1 MRAIWKGAVS
11 FGLVNVPVRLYSA
24 TENHD
29 ISLHQVRASDGS
41 RIRYKRVA
49 QADGEEVPYKEI
61 AKAYETEDGKTV
73 VLTDQDLASLPNRS
87 SKEIE
92 VERFVPIEQID
103 PILFDKPYFIEPD
116 AMGAKAYGLLRE
128 ALRESDRVAVVTVS
142 LRTRMTM
149 AVLRVVDDVIV
160 LQTLLWPDEV
170 RDSARLD
177 NLDQVSEPKKAEVA
191 MARML
196 VDSMAGDFEPEGH
209 VDDFKEAL
217 EALVQSKIEGGD
229 VTEAPESEEE
239 AESGEVVD
247 LLAALQR
254 SVDRAKKGRGEKA
267 SGGSGSTTAEEGP
280 GRTVSR
286 PGSRRGGLL
295 RLLREGPLGAAAK
308 AAVQALGGLGQRPL
322 EVLGGAG
329 VGLPERLDDQGV
341 GDLLGHVGRVGR
353 RAQGQPRDQPGG
365 DEGDPEVLGPG
376 LHAISA
382 LGPLSRRRAGLVTEV
397 DAEAD
402 HRLLLTAS
410 ADEHVAHPGLVV
422 VLGDQLAGRLRLA
435 AVGQLDRGGA
445 DVLAHPAP
453 VAGLALEAV
462 VGGGRRVVGR
472 RPRLRG
478 PGRAGAQDERDTGG
492 ERREGEGAGAHGGTC

>member
-49 QADGEEVPYKEI
+49 QADGEEVPYKDI
-61 AKAYETEDGKTV
+61 AKAYETGDGKTV
-73 VLTDQDLASLPNRS
+73 VLTDEDLSSLPNRS

-92 VERFVPIEQID
+92 VEKFVPIEQID
-103 PILFDKPYFIEPD
+103 PILFDKPYFVEPD

-177 NLDQVSEPKKAEVA
+177 NLDQVSQPKEAEVA

-196 VDSMAGDFEPEGH
+196 VESMAGDFEPEGH

-229 VTEAPESEEE
+229 VTEAPETEEE
-239 AESGEVVD
+239 ADSGEVVD

-254 SVDRAKKGRGEKA
+254 SVDRAKKGRGEKTDDEEQRA
-267 SGGSGSTTAEEGP
+267 TGSDGSGAQETAAEKPAAKKTAAKKTTAKK
-280 GRTVSR
+280 TT
-286 PGSRRGGLL
+286 
-295 RLLREGPLGAAAK
+295 AK
-308 AAVQALGGLGQRPL
+308 KTTARSTAKK
-322 EVLGGAG
+322 AG
-329 VGLPERLDDQGV
+329 
-341 GDLLGHVGRVGR
+341 
-353 RAQGQPRDQPGG
+353 
-365 DEGDPEVLGPG
+365 
-376 LHAISA
+376 
-382 LGPLSRRRAGLVTEV
+382 
-397 DAEAD
+397 
-402 HRLLLTAS
+402 
-410 ADEHVAHPGLVV
+410 
-422 VLGDQLAGRLRLA
+422 
-435 AVGQLDRGGA
+435 
-445 DVLAHPAP
+445 
-453 VAGLALEAV
+453 
-462 VGGGRRVVGR
+462 
-472 RPRLRG
+472 
-478 PGRAGAQDERDTGG
+478 
-492 ERREGEGAGAHGGTC
+492 